1 MLTAMT
7 KPKTIIMKLL
17 LLIVL
22 LCGINSTSHQT
33 AKTKKSY
40 VSHQKAT
47 TNFDMV
53 PSGLLFQF

>member
-1 MLTAMT
+1 M
-7 KPKTIIMKLL
+7 KPKTLIMKLL

-22 LCGINSTSHQT
+22 LCGINSTSHHT
-33 AKTKKSY
+33 AKTKKAM
-40 VSHQKAT
+40 SHQKAT

>member
-1 MLTAMT
+1 MT

-17 LLIVL
+17 LLIIL
-22 LCGINSTSHQT
+22 LCGINSAPHQT
-33 AKTKKSY
+33 AKAKKDG
-40 VSHQKAT
+40 VPHQKAT

>member
-1 MLTAMT
+1 MT

-17 LLIVL
+17 LLIIL
-22 LCGINSTSHQT
+22 LCGITSSPSYT
-33 AKTKKSY
+33 AKTKKPY
-40 VSHQKAT
+40 VSHQKVT